1 MADLVIVAANVK
13 ETATTVKRIRKAG
26 ATIAPGQ
33 PVYADPSD
41 SDKAKPADANASA
54 VTARA
59 EGIALNAATLDQ
71 PVAIAVGGKVKLG
84 AGTKGVAYQ
93 VSATAGGIAPV
104 ADQAAGWWH
113 THLGVSVDGDEF
125 LVQPL
130 PSEIQQ

>member
-13 ETATTVKRIRKAG
+13 ETATTVKAYAKAG
-26 ATIAPGQ
+26 GAITPGQ
-33 PVYADPSD
+33 PCYIDSAD

-54 VTARA
+54 AAARA
-59 EGIALNAATLDQ
+59 RGIALNAATADQ
-71 PVAIAVGGKVKLG
+71 PVVLAVGGRIKLG

-93 VSATAGGIAPV
+93 ASGTAGGIAPV
-104 ADQAAGWWH
+104 ADQVAGWWH